1 MKIKI
6 MAVDDDPTALLV
18 LTTMLEPKGY
28 EITAVTDSRD
38 ALKLLDM
45 HKVDG
50 LFVDVKMPHLDG
62 FALAGLVRSLK
73 LNGQVPIVMLTGFD
87 DAETMRKGFNMGIT
101 FFLGK
106 PFTRERIHTL
116 MGAVKGS
123 MVREQMRYA
132 RIPLQMT
139 VGCSWAY
146 HPVGRFKVDCQNIS
160 EGGMCLSALSGVGLG
175 QGVTLAF
182 TLPDISEK
190 LIVNGQVVRKA
201 ADGGIGMK
209 FIALLPRDKS
219 SLQRYISMS
228 LKD

>member
-73 LNGQVPIVMLTGFD
+73 LNGQVP
-87 DAETMRKGFNMGIT
+87 
-101 FFLGK
+101 
-106 PFTRERIHTL
+106 
-116 MGAVKGS
+116 S
-123 MVREQMRYA
+123 
-132 RIPLQMT
+132 
-139 VGCSWAY
+139 
-146 HPVGRFKVDCQNIS
+146 
-160 EGGMCLSALSGVGLG
+160 
-175 QGVTLAF
+175 
-182 TLPDISEK
+182 
-190 LIVNGQVVRKA
+190 
-201 ADGGIGMK
+201 
-209 FIALLPRDKS
+209 
-219 SLQRYISMS
+219 
-228 LKD
+228 